1 MPRDG
6 GIDGVEKH
14 VIRIERRLD
23 DGRGNRPSRRGH
35 RLRER
40 SAIGAAPVV
49 SGYHVQ
55 QLAGEQADEKAG
67 GCRGADPPAAGAGA
81 ETCGGQRTGEG
92 QDLRTV
98 TGLLETGQD
107 SLPLRLE
114 CAVIEMGVGIGSRR
128 RSISVKD
135 VATPCS

>member
-1 MPRDG
+1 
-6 GIDGVEKH
+6 
-14 VIRIERRLD
+14 
-23 DGRGNRPSRRGH
+23 
-35 RLRER
+35 
-40 SAIGAAPVV
+40 
-49 SGYHVQ
+49 
-55 QLAGEQADEKAG
+55 LAGEQADEKAG

-114 CAVIEMGVGIGSRR
+114 CAVIEMGAGKPGVCRECGARERPKQLGFGLPLVRSGCSRR
-128 RSISVKD
+128 
-135 VATPCS
+135 